1 MMKLYRLEELTPQ
14 QILNRDLQAE
24 PGVEE
29 AVDAIIAEVRARGD
43 AALRDYALKFDGA
56 APEQLEVTAEEMD
69 AALAAV
75 DPALIETMRQ
85 AAANIEAFHRRR
97 TGRGGA
103 GAAVDPRPAGGRL
116 CAGGH
121 RRLPLH
127 RPDGRH
133 PGQGGRRA

>member
-56 APEQLEVTAEEMD
+56 APEQLEVTAEEMN
-69 AALAAV
+69 A
-75 DPALIETMRQ
+75 PSPPST
-85 AAANIEAFHRRR
+85 
-97 TGRGGA
+97 
-103 GAAVDPRPAGGRL
+103 RP
-116 CAGGH
+116 
-121 RRLPLH
+121 
-127 RPDGRH
+127 
-133 PGQGGRRA
+133 